1 MDGPAKL
8 LVQSALAQS
17 QADPRVGKAKTP
29 DEARRVAEEFEAVFL
44 AQMLKQMFTGIRA
57 DGPFGGGPAETIYRS
72 LMIDEYANLISRAG
86 GVGLADAV
94 QREILRIQET
104 ES

>member
-8 LVQSALAQS
+8 LTQSVLAQS

-44 AQMLKQMFTGIRA
+44 AQMLKPMFAGISA

-72 LMIDEYANLISRAG
+72 LMIDEYAKLIGRSG
-86 GVGLADAV
+86 GVGVADAV
-94 QREILRIQET
+94 QREILKIQET